1 MKNNYIMIFV
11 DMLRSEMGM
20 ADNTISSYERDIK
33 DYISFLT
40 ANGLTEMS
48 ADKANIE
55 TFLQELHKQ
64 SLRPSSIARR
74 LSAIKQYH
82 KFLVADKIRQD
93 DPSRQCISPKNIKVL
108 PKTLSVDDVNSLL
121 SGAKKIVGVDGLRL
135 SCIFELMYS
144 SGMRVSELVSLP
156 MSAVIRAKD
165 YMIIMGKGAKERIV
179 PLSQDAQKALQ
190 EYLKVR
196 DIFVN
201 TTISRDFLFP
211 STGKKQGYL
220 TRQRVFQQ
228 IKDLAIDV
236 GLNPINV
243 SPHILRHAFATH
255 LLDGGADLRSV
266 QKMLGHSDISTT
278 QIYTHIMG
286 KRLKELVQ
294 KGHPLKKEDLK

>member
-1 MKNNYIMIFV
+1 MIFV

-20 ADNTISSYERDIK
+20 ADNTISSYEFDVK

-40 ANGLTEMS
+40 TNGLTEIS
-48 ADKANIE
+48 VDKAHIDI
-55 TFLQELHKQ
+55 FLQELHKQ
-64 SLRPSSIARR
+64 KLRPSSIARR

-82 KFLVADKIRQD
+82 KFLVLDKIRKN
-93 DPSRQCISPKNIKVL
+93 DPSRQCMAPKNIKLL
-108 PKTLSVDDVNSLL
+108 PKTLSIRDVSSLL
-121 SGAKKIVGVDGLRL
+121 NGAKKMVGVDGLRL

-156 MSAVIRAKD
+156 MSAVVRTKD
-165 YMIIMGKGAKERIV
+165 YLIIMGKGAKERIV

-228 IKDLAIDV
+228 IKNLAIDV
-236 GLNPINV
+236 GLNPKMV

-286 KRLKELVQ
+286 NRLKELVE
-294 KGHPLKKEDLK
+294 KSHPLRKEDIK

>member
-1 MKNNYIMIFV
+1 MIFV

-20 ADNTISSYERDIK
+20 ADNTVSSYELDIK
-33 DYISFLT
+33 DYISFIT
-40 ANGLTEMS
+40 ANGLTEKS
-48 ADKANIE
+48 VDKANINI
-55 TFLQELHKQ
+55 FLQELHKQ
-64 SLRPSSIARR
+64 KLKPSSIARR

-82 KFLVADKIRQD
+82 KFLVVDKIRKD
-93 DPSRQCISPKNIKVL
+93 DPSRQCLAPKNIKSL
-108 PKTLSVDDVNSLL
+108 PKTLSIDDVSSLL
-121 SGAKKIVGVDGLRL
+121 NGAKKMVGVDGLRL

-156 MSAVIRAKD
+156 MSAVMRAKD
-165 YMIIMGKGAKERIV
+165 YIIIMGKGAKERIV

-228 IKDLAIDV
+228 IKNLAIDV
-236 GLNPINV
+236 GLNPATV

-266 QKMLGHSDISTT
+266 QKLLGHIDIATT

-286 KRLKELVQ
+286 KRLKELVE
-294 KGHPLKKEDLK
+294 KGHPLKKEDIK